1 LNQGKPM
8 QPAASLK
15 WLLLIAVVMLWG
27 SSFAL
32 LKVAVATIPP
42 VWVMALRLVIAGA
55 ALTALLLAFGRR
67 FSSDLRAWA
76 SFLAIA
82 IIGNVI
88 PFLLISW
95 GVKYIA
101 SGLSGILMAVMPFG
115 VALLAH
121 FFLPDE
127 PLSWRKLAGLFLG
140 FFGVVILLG
149 PQRLLGLA
157 PQGLSFW
164 GQMAM
169 IGGALCYSIQSILT
183 RRLQTGG
190 AMDSA
195 AAALSLAGIIGLA
208 FALTFDPGGMAG
220 ASSTSL
226 TALGLI
232 GFFNTALATVTYFR
246 LIKLAGA
253 GFASMIN
260 YLIPVFALFV
270 GWLFL
275 DERLAPSAF
284 VGLALILTGL
294 FIVQSQRPAE
304 PPSFRPLSPEPS
316 RSPPPPG
323 APLAR
328 RRLPP

>member
-1 LNQGKPM
+1 M
-8 QPAASLK
+8 QPAVSLR

-32 LKVAVATIPP
+32 LKIAVATIPP

-55 ALTALLLAFGRR
+55 ALSSLLLVLGGR
-67 FSSDLRAWA
+67 FSMDLKLWTG
-76 SFLAIA
+76 FLAIA
-82 IIGNVI
+82 VIGNVV
-88 PFLLISW
+88 PFLLITW
-95 GVKYIA
+95 GVKYIP
-101 SGLSGILMAVMPFG
+101 SGLSGILMAVMPLG

-127 PLSWRKLAGLFLG
+127 PLSWRKLLGLVLG
-140 FFGVVILLG
+140 FFGVVVLLG

-169 IGGALCYSIQSILT
+169 IAGALCYSVQSILT
-183 RRLQTGG
+183 RRMHHVG
-190 AMDSA
+190 AMESA
-195 AAALSLAGIIGLA
+195 AAALSLGGVIG
-208 FALTFDPGGMAG
+208 FALALAIDPAGMAG
-220 ASSTSL
+220 ASSASL

-232 GFFNTALATVTYFR
+232 GLLTTALATVAYFR
-246 LIKLAGA
+246 LIRLAGA

-260 YLIPVFALFV
+260 YLIPVFAVFV

-275 DERLAPSAF
+275 DERLGPSAF
-284 VGLALILTGL
+284 MGLALILTGL
-294 FIVQSQRPAE
+294 FIVQAQRPTR
-304 PPSFRPLSPEPS
+304 PSGVRPLPPEPS

-323 APLAR
+323 APPAR

>member
-1 LNQGKPM
+1 M

-15 WLLLIAVVMLWG
+15 WLLLFAVVMLWG

-32 LKVAVATIPP
+32 LKIAVATIPP

-55 ALTALLLAFGRR
+55 ALTVLLLTLGGR
-67 FSSDLRAWA
+67 FSSGMRAWTR
-76 SFLAIA
+76 FLAIA

-101 SGLSGILMAVMPFG
+101 SGLSGILMAVMPLG

-127 PLSWRKLAGLFLG
+127 PLSWRRLAGLFLG

-169 IGGALCYSIQSILT
+169 IGGALCYSIQSILA
-183 RRLQTGG
+183 RRMHATG
-190 AMDSA
+190 AMESA
-195 AAALSLAGIIGLA
+195 AAALSLGGMIGLVL
-208 FALTFDPGGMAG
+208 ALAVDPAGMAG
-220 ASSTSL
+220 ASSASL

-232 GFFNTALATVTYFR
+232 GLLTTALATVAYFQ
-246 LIKLAGA
+246 LIRLAGA

-284 VGLALILTGL
+284 AGLVLILAAL
-294 FIVQSQRPAE
+294 FIVQSQRPPKPQGLR
-304 PPSFRPLSPEPS
+304 PPSPGPS
-316 RSPPPPG
+316 RSPPPPS
-323 APLAR
+323 APHAR

>member
-1 LNQGKPM
+1 M
-8 QPAASLK
+8 QSAASLR

-32 LKVAVATIPP
+32 LKIAVATIPP

-55 ALTALLLAFGRR
+55 ALSGLLLVRGGR
-67 FSSDLRAWA
+67 FSMDLKLWTG
-76 SFLAIA
+76 FLAIA
-82 IIGNVI
+82 VIGNVV
-88 PFLLISW
+88 PFLLITW
-95 GVKYIA
+95 GVKYIP
-101 SGLSGILMAVMPFG
+101 SGLSGILMAVMPLG

-127 PLSWRKLAGLFLG
+127 PLSWRKLLGLVLG
-140 FFGVVILLG
+140 FFGVVVLLG

-169 IGGALCYSIQSILT
+169 IAGALCYSVQSILT
-183 RRLQTGG
+183 RRMHNAG
-190 AMDSA
+190 AMESA
-195 AAALSLAGIIGLA
+195 AAALSLGGVIG
-208 FALTFDPGGMAG
+208 FALALAIDPAGMAG
-220 ASSTSL
+220 ASSASL

-232 GFFNTALATVTYFR
+232 GLLTTALATVAYFR
-246 LIKLAGA
+246 LIRLAGA

-260 YLIPVFALFV
+260 YLIPVFAVLV

-275 DERLAPSAF
+275 DERLGPSAF
-284 VGLALILTGL
+284 MGLALILTGL
-294 FIVQSQRPAE
+294 FIVQAQRPTR
-304 PPSFRPLSPEPS
+304 PSGVRPLSPEPS

-323 APLAR
+323 APHAR